1 MPTKKILTVKQRR
14 YVDCFD
20 GDIKRSAEKAGI
32 SYVYAKELHAKTC
45 YAYVMEYIQNINDNQ
60 SSRNIATRQER
71 QEFWTK
77 VLNGTEK
84 FEVVVGSGET
94 QKVVELPA
102 KMADRLK
109 ASELLGRSFAD
120 FVERKEITG
129 KITLEE
135 KLSEIRR

>member
-1 MPTKKILTVKQRR
+1 MALEKILTAKQRR

-45 YAYVMEYIQNINDNQ
+45 YAHIMEYIRNINDNQ
-60 SSRNIATRQER
+60 SSKNIATRQER

-84 FEVVVGSGET
+84 FEVIIGTGKT
-94 QKVVELPA
+94 AKVVEIPA

-120 FVERKEITG
+120 FMDRKEITG
-129 KITLEE
+129 NITLEE
-135 KLSEIRR
+135 RLSEIRR